1 MNTSTITNK
10 RQAVERLTAISAQI
24 ALLVLE
30 RDRLQQYL
38 VGGSVKNG
46 APRNA
51 SGTVKNSIIDVLKS
65 GPATATG
72 IQEKLDFP
80 KPTIYATLTHLI
92 KERLVKAKK
101 TDHQPVVYSWIG
113 DKP

>member
-1 MNTSTITNK
+1 M
-10 RQAVERLTAISAQI
+10 
-24 ALLVLE
+24 
-30 RDRLQQYL
+30 QQYL

-51 SGTVKNSIIDVLKS
+51 SGTVKNSIIDVLKA

-101 TDHQPVVYSWIG
+101 TDHQPAVYSWIG
-113 DKP
+113 DKS